1 MAVDTG
7 RGWHGDPQGHS
18 KAGRKGGQTTAR
30 THGADFY
37 KKIGRKG
44 GQARR
49 QQNKAPKSWL
59 MK

>member
-1 MAVDTG
+1 MADAG

-49 QQNKAPKSWL
+49 QQNQAKKSR
-59 MK
+59 M